1 MAPVPLKP
9 SRAVDMIQRSPS
21 GTADETEL
29 ARRVRLMSLERW
41 GERREAVMVG
51 QHESI
56 VALQDRVQ
64 RFAQASGPVLITGE
78 TGTGKEIFARA
89 IYLLGAR
96 SKKPFVSVNC
106 AQYTESQLIASEL
119 FGHKRGSFT
128 GAFEEHRGVFSE
140 ADGGVVFL
148 DEVGELTLPAQAMLL
163 RVLSE
168 GELVPVGDTRVRSV
182 NVRVIAATN
191 RDLRGLVAQGR
202 FREDLLFRLRYM
214 QLHVPPLRDRG
225 GDWRLMLDHYTRR
238 LNADTGQ
245 TRRFSER
252 ALERLSVYAWPGN
265 VRELR
270 AVVETSHS
278 LCGGGGVIERDAFED
293 QLEGHATLA
302 AAAGGVSAFSAAAA
316 PAPAQGAAV
325 SLVGRMTGGAGTFW
339 DLVYEPFMDR
349 ELNRGEVRAVV
360 EEGLRRSNWS
370 YKRALQ
376 VFGVGQD
383 DYLKFM
389 DFLRHHRLK
398 PER

>member
-1 MAPVPLKP
+1 
-9 SRAVDMIQRSPS
+9 MIQRSPS
-21 GTADETEL
+21 VGPEETDL
-29 ARRVRLMSLERW
+29 ARRVRLMSMERW
-41 GERREAVMVG
+41 GERRETVLVG
-51 QHESI
+51 RHESML
-56 VALQDRVQ
+56 ALQERVH
-64 RFAQASGPVLITGE
+64 RFAQATAPVLVTGE
-78 TGTGKEIFARA
+78 TGTGKELFARA
-89 IYLLGAR
+89 IYLLGPRAR
-96 SKKPFVSVNC
+96 KPFFSVNC

-128 GAFEEHRGVFSE
+128 GAFEDHRGVFVE

-202 FREDLLFRLRYM
+202 FREDLLFRLRYL

-225 GDWRLMLDHYTRR
+225 ADWQLMLEHYVHR
-238 LNADTGQ
+238 LNGDTGQ
-245 TRRFSER
+245 ERRFSE
-252 ALERLSVYAWPGN
+252 ASLERLGTYFWPGN

-278 LCGGGGVIERDAFED
+278 LCGAAVIEPGTFEEQLERDASS
-293 QLEGHATLA
+293 HAPTA
-302 AAAGGVSAFSAAAA
+302 APAFGMPMAAA
-316 PAPAQGAAV
+316 PAPGGAAA
-325 SLVGRMTGGAGTFW
+325 LLNRMTGGAETFW
-339 DLVYEPFMDR
+339 DLVHEPFMDR
-349 ELNRGEVRAVV
+349 ELNRGQVRAVV

-376 VFGVGQD
+376 VFGIQQD

>member
-1 MAPVPLKP
+1 
-9 SRAVDMIQRSPS
+9 MIQRSPS
-21 GTADETEL
+21 GTADETDL

-56 VALQDRVQ
+56 VSLQDRVQ

-89 IYLLGAR
+89 IYLLSAR
-96 SKKPFVSVNC
+96 AKKPFVSVNC
-106 AQYTESQLIASEL
+106 AQYTESQLVASEL

-168 GELVPVGDTRVRSV
+168 GELVPVGDTRVRTV

-191 RDLRGLVAQGR
+191 RDLRTLVAQGR

-225 GDWRLMLDHYTRR
+225 GDWRLMLDYYARR
-238 LNADTGQ
+238 MNADTGQ
-245 TRRFSER
+245 DRRFSER
-252 ALERLSVYAWPGN
+252 ALECLSVYAWPGN

-278 LCGGGGVIERDAFED
+278 LCGYGGVIEPDAFED
-293 QLEGHATLA
+293 QLECVTPRSAPAGAPPTL
-302 AAAGGVSAFSAAAA
+302 SAAAS
-316 PAPAQGAAV
+316 PGAAA

-349 ELNRGEVRAVV
+349 ELNRCEVRAVV

>member
-1 MAPVPLKP
+1 
-9 SRAVDMIQRSPS
+9 MIQRSPS
-21 GTADETEL
+21 PTADETEL
-29 ARRVRLMSLERW
+29 ARRVRLMSMERW
-41 GERREAVMVG
+41 GERRETVLVG

-56 VALQDRVQ
+56 VGLQDRVN
-64 RFAQASGPVLITGE
+64 RFAQAGGPVLITGE

-89 IYLLGAR
+89 IYLLSPRA
-96 SKKPFVSVNC
+96 KKPFFSVNC

-128 GAFEEHRGVFSE
+128 GAFEDHRGVFTE

-148 DEVGELTLPAQAMLL
+148 DEVGELTMPAQAMLL

-191 RDLRGLVAQGR
+191 RDLRTLVAQGR

-225 GDWRLMLDHYTRR
+225 ADWRLMLDYYTRR

-245 TRRFSER
+245 ERRFSER
-252 ALERLSVYAWPGN
+252 SLERLSVYPWPGN

-278 LCGGGGVIERDAFED
+278 LCGGAGVIEPGNFEE
-293 QLEGHATLA
+293 QLESTDARPAVAAAFAGGVASTGGPVYLAPSPA
-302 AAAGGVSAFSAAAA
+302 AAA
-316 PAPAQGAAV
+316 
-325 SLVGRMTGGAGTFW
+325 SLVGRMSGGTGTFW
-339 DLVYEPFMDR
+339 NLVYEPFMDR
-349 ELNRGEVRAVV
+349 ELNRGEVKAVV

-376 VFGVGQD
+376 VFGVQQD

>member
-1 MAPVPLKP
+1 
-9 SRAVDMIQRSPS
+9 MIQRSS
-21 GTADETEL
+21 STGVEETDL

-41 GERREAVMVG
+41 GERRETVLVG
-51 QHESI
+51 QHQSI
-56 VALQDRVQ
+56 LALQERVN

-78 TGTGKEIFARA
+78 TGTGKELFARA
-89 IYLLGAR
+89 IYLLSPRAR
-96 SKKPFVSVNC
+96 KPFFSVNC

-119 FGHKRGSFT
+119 FGHRRGSFT
-128 GAFEEHRGVFSE
+128 GAFDDHRGIFSE

-182 NVRVIAATN
+182 DVRVIAATN
-191 RDLRGLVAQGR
+191 RDLRTLVAQGR
-202 FREDLLFRLRYM
+202 FREDLLYRLRYM
-214 QLHVPPLRDRG
+214 QLHVPPLRERG
-225 GDWRLMLDHYTRR
+225 SDWRLMLDHYTRR
-238 LNADTGQ
+238 LNADTS
-245 TRRFSER
+245 TDKRFSDR
-252 ALERLSVYAWPGN
+252 SMERLDGYAWPGN

-278 LCGGGGVIERDAFED
+278 LCNGTGVIEPGMFEE
-293 QLEGHATLA
+293 QLEDALA
-302 AAAGGVSAFSAAAA
+302 DARGLTASSSAASPAPAA
-316 PAPAQGAAV
+316 PASVAAD
-325 SLVGRMTGGAGTFW
+325 RIARITEGAGSFW
-339 DLVYEPFMDR
+339 ELVYEPFMDR

-360 EEGLRRSNWS
+360 EEALRRSNWS

-376 VFGVGQD
+376 VFGVAQD

>member
-1 MAPVPLKP
+1 
-9 SRAVDMIQRSPS
+9 MIQRSPS
-21 GTADETEL
+21 PSADETEL
-29 ARRVRLMSLERW
+29 ARRVRLMSMERW
-41 GERREAVMVG
+41 GERRETVLVG

-56 VALQDRVQ
+56 VGLQDRVH
-64 RFAQASGPVLITGE
+64 RFAQAGGPVLITGE

-89 IYLLGAR
+89 IYLLSTR
-96 SKKPFVSVNC
+96 SKKPFFSVNC

-128 GAFEEHRGVFSE
+128 GAFEDHRGVFTE

-148 DEVGELTLPAQAMLL
+148 DEVGELTMPAQAMLL

-191 RDLRGLVAQGR
+191 RDLRTLVAQGR

-225 GDWRLMLDHYTRR
+225 ADWRLMLDYYTRR

-245 TRRFSER
+245 ERRFSER
-252 ALERLSVYAWPGN
+252 SLERLSVYAWPGN

-278 LCGGGGVIERDAFED
+278 LCGGGGVIEPGSFED
-293 QLEGHATLA
+293 QLECPDARASLA
-302 AAAGGVSAFSAAAA
+302 AALSGGASSPVFIA
-316 PAPAQGAAV
+316 PAPAAAA
-325 SLVGRMTGGAGTFW
+325 SLVGRMSGGAGTFW

-376 VFGVGQD
+376 VFGVQQD

>member
-1 MAPVPLKP
+1 
-9 SRAVDMIQRSPS
+9 MIQRSPS

-41 GERREAVMVG
+41 GERREAVLVG

-64 RFAQASGPVLITGE
+64 RFAQGSGPVLITGE

-89 IYLLGAR
+89 IYLLSPR

-148 DEVGELTLPAQAMLL
+148 DEVGELTLAAQAMLL

-191 RDLRGLVAQGR
+191 RDLRQLVAQGR

-225 GDWRLMLDHYTRR
+225 GDWRLMLDHYGRR
-238 LNADTGQ
+238 LNADTRQ
-245 TRRFSER
+245 DCRFSER
-252 ALERLSVYAWPGN
+252 ALERLSVYPWPGN

-278 LCGGGGVIERDAFED
+278 LCGAGGVIDSDAFED
-293 QLEGHATLA
+293 QLECMAPLA
-302 AAAGGVSAFSAAAA
+302 APAGGVAAFSAAGAVTQAAA
-316 PAPAQGAAV
+316 PGVAAA
-325 SLVGRMTGGAGTFW
+325 LVGRMTGGTATFW
-339 DLVYEPFMDR
+339 DAVYEPFMDR

>member
-1 MAPVPLKP
+1 
-9 SRAVDMIQRSPS
+9 MIQRSPS
-21 GTADETEL
+21 TNAEETEL
-29 ARRVRLMSLERW
+29 ARRVRLLSLERW
-41 GERREAVMVG
+41 GERRETVLVG

-56 VALQDRVQ
+56 VSMQDRVQ
-64 RFAQASGPVLITGE
+64 RFAQAGGPVLITGE

-89 IYLLGAR
+89 MYLLSGR
-96 SKKPFVSVNC
+96 SKKPFFTVNC

-128 GAFEEHRGVFSE
+128 GAFEEHRGIFSE

-168 GELVPVGDTRVRSV
+168 GELVPVGDTRVRTV

-191 RDLRGLVAQGR
+191 RDLRTLVAQGK

-225 GDWRLMLDHYTRR
+225 GDWRLMLEHYLRR

-245 TRRFSER
+245 DRRFSER
-252 ALERLSVYAWPGN
+252 ALEQLSMYPWPGN

-270 AVVETSHS
+270 AIVETSHS
-278 LCGGGGVIERDAFED
+278 LCHANGIIEPGSFED
-293 QLEGHATLA
+293 QLEAVEPRADMEAVELAGAVA
-302 AAAGGVSAFSAAAA
+302 AARSPGAANSLMGRMAGG
-316 PAPAQGAAV
+316 G
-325 SLVGRMTGGAGTFW
+325 GTFW

-349 ELNRGEVRAVV
+349 ELNRCEVRAVV

-376 VFGVGQD
+376 VFGVQQD

>member
-1 MAPVPLKP
+1 
-9 SRAVDMIQRSPS
+9 MIQRSPS

-41 GERREAVMVG
+41 GERREAVLVG

-191 RDLRGLVAQGR
+191 RDLRTLVAQGR

-293 QLEGHATLA
+293 QLEGHATLP
-302 AAAGGVSAFSAAAA
+302 AAAGGVSAFSAASA

>member
-1 MAPVPLKP
+1 
-9 SRAVDMIQRSPS
+9 MIQRAPS
-21 GTADETEL
+21 SSAEETDF
-29 ARRVRLMSLERW
+29 ARRVRLLSLERW
-41 GERREAVMVG
+41 GERRETVLVG

-56 VALQDRVQ
+56 VALQERVH
-64 RFAQASGPVLITGE
+64 RFAQAGGPVLITGE

-89 IYLLGAR
+89 IYLLSTR
-96 SKKPFVSVNC
+96 SKKPFFSVNC

-128 GAFEEHRGVFSE
+128 GAFEEHRGVFAE

-182 NVRVIAATN
+182 DVRVIAATN
-191 RDLRGLVAQGR
+191 RDLRTLVAQGK

-214 QLHVPPLRDRG
+214 QLHIPPLRERG
-225 GDWRLMLDHYTRR
+225 SDWRLMVEHYLRR
-238 LNADTGQ
+238 LNTDTGQ
-245 TRRFSER
+245 DRRFSEP
-252 ALERLSVYAWPGN
+252 ALDRLSTYPWPGN
-265 VRELR
+265 VREVR

-278 LCGGGGVIERDAFED
+278 LCPGGGVIEPGTFEE
-293 QLEGHATLA
+293 QLECTEPRTGADTERA
-302 AAAGGVSAFSAAAA
+302 VTAGPVSAAAS
-316 PAPAQGAAV
+316 PAAAT
-325 SLVGRMTGGAGTFW
+325 SLVGRMAGGGGTFW

-370 YKRALQ
+370 YKRSLR
-376 VFGVGQD
+376 VFGVDQD

>member
-1 MAPVPLKP
+1 V
-9 SRAVDMIQRSPS
+9 IQRSPS
-21 GTADETEL
+21 SGVDETEL
-29 ARRVRLMSLERW
+29 ARRIRLMSLERW
-41 GERREAVMVG
+41 GERRETMLVG
-51 QHESI
+51 QHASML
-56 VALQDRVQ
+56 ALQERVH

-78 TGTGKEIFARA
+78 TGTGKELFARS
-89 IYLLGAR
+89 IYLLSGR
-96 SKKPFVSVNC
+96 SRKPFFSVNC

-128 GAFEEHRGVFSE
+128 GAFEEHRGVFTE

-148 DEVGELTLPAQAMLL
+148 DEVGELPLPAQAMLL

-182 NVRVIAATN
+182 DVRVIAATN
-191 RDLRGLVAQGR
+191 RDLRTLVAQGR
-202 FREDLLFRLRYM
+202 FREDLLYRLRHM

-225 GDWRLMLDHYTRR
+225 GDWRLMMDHYVRR
-238 LNADTGQ
+238 LNVQTG
-245 TRRFSER
+245 TERRFSER
-252 ALERLSVYAWPGN
+252 ALDRLARYPWPGN

-278 LCGGGGVIERDAFED
+278 LCGGTGVIEPATFEE
-293 QLEGHATLA
+293 QLECDGPCTCTPPASPGAPA
-302 AAAGGVSAFSAAAA
+302 ASSPA
-316 PAPAQGAAV
+316 PAPAAAA
-325 SLVGRMTGGAGTFW
+325 SLVERMMEGAGTFW
-339 DLVYEPFMDR
+339 ELVHEPFMER
-349 ELNRGEVRAVV
+349 ELNRCQVRGVI

-376 VFGVGQD
+376 VFGVAQE

>member
-1 MAPVPLKP
+1 V
-9 SRAVDMIQRSPS
+9 IQRSPAT
-21 GTADETEL
+21 GVDETEL
-29 ARRVRLMSLERW
+29 ARRIRLMSLERW
-41 GERREAVMVG
+41 GERRETLLVG
-51 QHESI
+51 QHASML
-56 VALQDRVQ
+56 ALQERVH

-78 TGTGKEIFARA
+78 TGTGKELFARS
-89 IYLLGAR
+89 IYLLSNR
-96 SKKPFVSVNC
+96 SRKPFFSVNC

-128 GAFEEHRGVFSE
+128 GAFEEHRGVFTE

-148 DEVGELTLPAQAMLL
+148 DEVGELPLAAQAMLL

-182 NVRVIAATN
+182 DVRVITATN
-191 RDLRGLVAQGR
+191 RDLRTLVAQGR
-202 FREDLLFRLRYM
+202 FREDLLYRLRHM
-214 QLHVPPLRDRG
+214 QLHIPPLRDRG
-225 GDWRLMLDHYTRR
+225 GDWQLMADHYVRR
-238 LNADTGQ
+238 LNAQTG
-245 TRRFSER
+245 TDRRFSER
-252 ALERLSVYAWPGN
+252 ALDRLARYPWPGN

-278 LCGGGGVIERDAFED
+278 LCGGTGVIEPATFEE
-293 QLEGHATLA
+293 QLECDAPGVWTAPPSPSAGAMAVVSPAPA
-302 AAAGGVSAFSAAAA
+302 AAA
-316 PAPAQGAAV
+316 
-325 SLVGRMTGGAGTFW
+325 SLVERMMEGAGTFW
-339 DLVYEPFMDR
+339 ELVHEPFMER
-349 ELNRGEVRAVV
+349 ELNRCQVRGVI

-376 VFGVGQD
+376 VFGVAQD

>member
-1 MAPVPLKP
+1 
-9 SRAVDMIQRSPS
+9 MIQRSSPS
-21 GTADETEL
+21 CTGADETDL
-29 ARRVRLMSLERW
+29 ARRVRLMSMERW
-41 GERREAVMVG
+41 GERRETVLVG

-89 IYLLGAR
+89 IYLLSTRA
-96 SKKPFVSVNC
+96 KKPFFSVNC

-128 GAFEEHRGVFSE
+128 GAFEEHRGVFTE

-148 DEVGELTLPAQAMLL
+148 DEVGELTLAAQAMLL

-182 NVRVIAATN
+182 DVRVIAATN
-191 RDLRGLVAQGR
+191 RDLRTLVAQGR
-202 FREDLLFRLRYM
+202 FREDLLYRLRYM
-214 QLHVPPLRDRG
+214 QLHVPPLRERG
-225 GDWRLMLDHYTRR
+225 GDWRLMLDYYVRR
-238 LNADTGQ
+238 LNAGTGSDK
-245 TRRFSER
+245 RFSER
-252 ALERLSVYAWPGN
+252 ALGRLGEYAWPGN

-278 LCGGGGVIERDAFED
+278 LCNGTGVIEPATFEE
-293 QLEGHATLA
+293 QLDGPCGCGLEP
-302 AAAGGVSAFSAAAA
+302 AAGVSAAA
-316 PAPAQGAAV
+316 PAPAASGASAAPAQ
-325 SLVGRMTGGAGTFW
+325 LVERMVAGTGTFW
-339 DLVYEPFMDR
+339 DLVHEPFMDR
-349 ELNRGEVRAVV
+349 ELNRCQVRAVI

-376 VFGVGQD
+376 VFGIVQA

>member
-1 MAPVPLKP
+1 
-9 SRAVDMIQRSPS
+9 MIQRSPCS
-21 GTADETEL
+21 SPDETDL
-29 ARRVRLMSLERW
+29 ARRVRLMSMERW
-41 GERREAVMVG
+41 GERRETVLVG

-56 VALQDRVQ
+56 VALQDRVH
-64 RFAQASGPVLITGE
+64 RFAQATGPVLITGE

-89 IYLLGAR
+89 IYLLSTRA
-96 SKKPFVSVNC
+96 KKPFFSVNC

-168 GELVPVGDTRVRSV
+168 GELVPVGDTRTRSV

-191 RDLRGLVAQGR
+191 RDLRTLVSQGR
-202 FREDLLFRLRYM
+202 FREDLLYRLRYM

-225 GDWRLMLDHYTRR
+225 GDWRLMLDHYIRR
-238 LNADTGQ
+238 LNTDTGQ
-245 TRRFSER
+245 ERRFSDR
-252 ALERLSVYAWPGN
+252 SLERLAVYGWPGN
-265 VRELR
+265 IRELR

-278 LCGGGGVIERDAFED
+278 LCGGAGIIEPGTFEE
-293 QLEGHATLA
+293 QLECA
-302 AAAGGVSAFSAAAA
+302 AYSSFAPSTSPSTPVGSGVPVLQPSAAAT
-316 PAPAQGAAV
+316 V
-325 SLVGRMTGGAGTFW
+325 LVGRMSEGAGTFW
-339 DLVYEPFMDR
+339 ELVYEPFMDR
-349 ELNRGEVRAVV
+349 ELNRCEVRAVV

-376 VFGVGQD
+376 VFGVEQD

>member
-1 MAPVPLKP
+1 
-9 SRAVDMIQRSPS
+9 MIQRSPT
-21 GTADETEL
+21 GTADETDL

-89 IYLLGAR
+89 IYLLSAR
-96 SKKPFVSVNC
+96 AKKPFVSVNC
-106 AQYTESQLIASEL
+106 AQYTESQLVASEL

-168 GELVPVGDTRVRSV
+168 GELVPVGDTRVRTV

-191 RDLRGLVAQGR
+191 RDLRTLVAQGR

-225 GDWRLMLDHYTRR
+225 GDWRLMLDYYARR
-238 LNADTGQ
+238 MNADTGQ
-245 TRRFSER
+245 DRRFSER
-252 ALERLSVYAWPGN
+252 ALECLSVYAWPGN

-278 LCGGGGVIERDAFED
+278 LCGGGGVIEPDAFED
-293 QLEGHATLA
+293 PQECSA
-302 AAAGGVSAFSAAAA
+302 ARAAPAGAPPALSAAAS
-316 PAPAQGAAV
+316 PGVAA
-325 SLVGRMTGGAGTFW
+325 SLVGRMTGGTGTFW

>member
-1 MAPVPLKP
+1 
-9 SRAVDMIQRSPS
+9 MIQRSASS
-21 GTADETEL
+21 GVDETEL
-29 ARRVRLMSLERW
+29 ARRIRLMSLERW
-41 GERREAVMVG
+41 GERRETMLVG
-51 QHESI
+51 QHASML
-56 VALQDRVQ
+56 ALQERVH

-78 TGTGKEIFARA
+78 TGTGKELFARS
-89 IYLLGAR
+89 IYLLSNR
-96 SKKPFVSVNC
+96 SRKPFFSVNC

-128 GAFEEHRGVFSE
+128 GAFEEHRGVFTE

-148 DEVGELTLPAQAMLL
+148 DEVGELPLPAQAMLL

-182 NVRVIAATN
+182 DVRVIAATN
-191 RDLRGLVAQGR
+191 RDLRALVAQGR
-202 FREDLLFRLRYM
+202 FREDLLYRLRHL
-214 QLHVPPLRDRG
+214 QLHIPPLRDRG
-225 GDWRLMLDHYTRR
+225 GDWRLMTDHYVRR
-238 LNADTGQ
+238 LNVQTG
-245 TRRFSER
+245 TERRFSER
-252 ALERLSVYAWPGN
+252 ALDRLARYPWPGN

-278 LCGGGGVIERDAFED
+278 LCGGTGVIEPATFEEQLECDAFCTCTVPASSTP
-293 QLEGHATLA
+293 GAMA
-302 AAAGGVSAFSAAAA
+302 AVA
-316 PAPAQGAAV
+316 PAPATAAAA
-325 SLVGRMTGGAGTFW
+325 SLVERMMEGAGTFW
-339 DLVYEPFMDR
+339 ELVHEPFMER
-349 ELNRGEVRAVV
+349 ELNRCQVRGVI

-376 VFGVGQD
+376 VFGVAQD

>member
-1 MAPVPLKP
+1 
-9 SRAVDMIQRSPS
+9 MIQHSS
-21 GTADETEL
+21 DTAPEETDL
-29 ARRVRLMSLERW
+29 ARRVRLMSMERW
-41 GERREAVMVG
+41 GERRETVLVG
-51 QHESI
+51 RHDSML
-56 VALQDRVQ
+56 ALQERVH

-78 TGTGKEIFARA
+78 TGTGKELFARA
-89 IYLLGAR
+89 IYLLSGRAR
-96 SKKPFVSVNC
+96 KPFFSVNC

-128 GAFEEHRGVFSE
+128 GAFEDHRGVFVE

-168 GELVPVGDTRVRSV
+168 GELVPVGDTRLRSV

-191 RDLRGLVAQGR
+191 RDLRTLVSQGR

-225 GDWRLMLDHYTRR
+225 ADWQLMLEHYVRR
-238 LNADTGQ
+238 LNAETGHE
-245 TRRFSER
+245 RRFSER
-252 ALERLSVYAWPGN
+252 SLQRLSVYGWPGN

-278 LCGGGGVIERDAFED
+278 LCGPGLIEPGTFEE
-293 QLEGHATLA
+293 QLECDAPCLRVAASAPAIGGTGATAPGGA
-302 AAAGGVSAFSAAAA
+302 AA
-316 PAPAQGAAV
+316 
-325 SLVGRMTGGAGTFW
+325 LLERMTAGAGTFW
-339 DLVYEPFMDR
+339 ELVHEPFMDR
-349 ELNRGEVRAVV
+349 ELNRGEVRAVI

-376 VFGVGQD
+376 VLGIRPD

>member
-1 MAPVPLKP
+1 ML
-9 SRAVDMIQRSPS
+9 
-21 GTADETEL
+21 
-29 ARRVRLMSLERW
+29 
-41 GERREAVMVG
+41 
-51 QHESI
+51 
-56 VALQDRVQ
+56 ALQERVH

-78 TGTGKEIFARA
+78 TGTGKELFARA
-89 IYLLGAR
+89 IYLLSTR
-96 SKKPFVSVNC
+96 SRKPFFSVNC

-128 GAFEEHRGVFSE
+128 GAFEDHRGMFVE

-214 QLHVPPLRDRG
+214 QLHIPPLRSRG
-225 GDWRLMLDHYTRR
+225 GDWELMLEHYVRR

-245 TRRFSER
+245 ERRFSDR
-252 ALERLSVYAWPGN
+252 SMERLSAYGWPGN

-278 LCGGGGVIERDAFED
+278 LCGGTGVIEPGTFEE
-293 QLEGHATLA
+293 QLECDGVYAAPEAAPSRAGHP
-302 AAAGGVSAFSAAAA
+302 AAAA
-316 PAPAQGAAV
+316 PAPAATV
-325 SLVGRMTGGAGTFW
+325 LVGRMAGGTGTFW

-376 VFGVGQD
+376 VFGVQQD

>member
-1 MAPVPLKP
+1 V
-9 SRAVDMIQRSPS
+9 IQISTGS
-21 GTADETEL
+21 GAEETEL
-29 ARRVRLMSLERW
+29 ARRIRLMSLERW
-41 GERREAVMVG
+41 GERRETLMVG
-51 QHESI
+51 QHASI
-56 VALQDRVQ
+56 VALQERVH
-64 RFAQASGPVLITGE
+64 RFAQATGPVLITGE
-78 TGTGKEIFARA
+78 TGTGKELFARA
-89 IYLLGAR
+89 IYLLSNR
-96 SKKPFVSVNC
+96 SRKPFFSVNC

-119 FGHKRGSFT
+119 FGHRRGSFT
-128 GAFEEHRGVFSE
+128 GAFEEHRGVFTE

-148 DEVGELTLPAQAMLL
+148 DEVGELTLAAQAMLL

-182 NVRVIAATN
+182 DVRVIAATN
-191 RDLRGLVAQGR
+191 RDLRALVAQGK
-202 FREDLLFRLRYM
+202 FREDLLFRMRYL

-225 GDWRLMLDHYTRR
+225 ADWQLMVEHYVRR
-238 LNADTGQ
+238 LNGETG
-245 TRRFSER
+245 TERRFSER
-252 ALERLSVYAWPGN
+252 SLDRLSRYSWPGN

-278 LCGGGGVIERDAFED
+278 LCPGGGVIEPGSFEE
-293 QLEGHATLA
+293 QLEEG
-302 AAAGGVSAFSAAAA
+302 AAA
-316 PAPAQGAAV
+316 PHRADAPAAHGVVVACTGLAAE
-325 SLVGRMTGGAGTFW
+325 LVGRMVGGTGTFW
-339 DLVYEPFMDR
+339 DLVHEPFMDR

-376 VFGVGQD
+376 VFGVQQD

>member
-1 MAPVPLKP
+1 
-9 SRAVDMIQRSPS
+9 MIQRASCTS
-21 GTADETEL
+21 AEETDL
-29 ARRVRLMSLERW
+29 ARRVRLLSMERW
-41 GERREAVMVG
+41 GERRETVLVG

-56 VALQDRVQ
+56 LALQDRVH
-64 RFAQASGPVLITGE
+64 RFSQAGGPVLITGE
-78 TGTGKEIFARA
+78 TGTGKELVARA
-89 IYLLGAR
+89 IYLLSTRAR
-96 SKKPFVSVNC
+96 KPFFSVNC

-119 FGHKRGSFT
+119 FGHRRGSFT
-128 GAFEEHRGVFSE
+128 GAFEDHRGIFAE

-148 DEVGELTLPAQAMLL
+148 DEVGELTLAAQAMLL

-182 NVRVIAATN
+182 DVRVIAATN
-191 RDLRGLVAQGR
+191 RDLRTLVAQGR
-202 FREDLLFRLRYM
+202 FREDLLYRLRYM
-214 QLHVPPLRDRG
+214 QLHVPPLRERG
-225 GDWRLMLDHYTRR
+225 ADWRLMLDHYTRR
-238 LNADTGQ
+238 LNAGSGTE
-245 TRRFSER
+245 RRFSES
-252 ALERLSVYAWPGN
+252 ALERLGGYLWPGN

-278 LCGGGGVIERDAFED
+278 LCAGSGIIEPIAFEE
-293 QLEGHATLA
+293 QLDAYGVGTPRTSATPTA
-302 AAAGGVSAFSAAAA
+302 PAA
-316 PAPAQGAAV
+316 PSG
-325 SLVGRMTGGAGTFW
+325 SMHLVDRMLEGAGTFW
-339 DLVYEPFMDR
+339 ELVHEPFMDR
-349 ELNRGEVRAVV
+349 ELNRGQVRAVV

>member
-1 MAPVPLKP
+1 
-9 SRAVDMIQRSPS
+9 MIQRSPAS
-21 GTADETEL
+21 VSEESEL

-41 GERREAVMVG
+41 GERRETVLVG
-51 QHESI
+51 QHESML
-56 VALQDRVQ
+56 ALQERVH
-64 RFAQASGPVLITGE
+64 RFAQAAGPVLVTGE
-78 TGTGKEIFARA
+78 TGTGKELFARA
-89 IYLLGAR
+89 IYLLSTRAR
-96 SKKPFVSVNC
+96 KPFVSVNC

-128 GAFEEHRGVFSE
+128 GAFEDHRGVFVE

-148 DEVGELTLPAQAMLL
+148 DEVGELTLAAQAMLL

-191 RDLRGLVAQGR
+191 RDLRTLVAQGR

-214 QLHVPPLRDRG
+214 RLHIPPLRSRG
-225 GDWRLMLDHYTRR
+225 SDWRLMLEHYVRR

-245 TRRFSER
+245 ERRFSER
-252 ALERLSVYAWPGN
+252 ALERLSVYGWPGN

-278 LCGGGGVIERDAFED
+278 LCSTGVIEPGTFEE
-293 QLEGHATLA
+293 QLESDAPRPA
-302 AAAGGVSAFSAAAA
+302 AEPAGVDVAHAAA
-316 PAPAQGAAV
+316 PAPPAS
-325 SLVGRMTGGAGTFW
+325 SLVGRMAGGGGSFW
-339 DLVYEPFMDR
+339 ELVYEPFMDR
-349 ELNRGEVRAVV
+349 ELNRGEVRAVI

-376 VFGVGQD
+376 VFGVRQD

>member
-1 MAPVPLKP
+1 
-9 SRAVDMIQRSPS
+9 MIQRSPATS
-21 GTADETEL
+21 LDETEL
-29 ARRVRLMSLERW
+29 ARRVRLLSLERW
-41 GERREAVMVG
+41 GERREAVLVG
-51 QHESI
+51 QHESM
-56 VALQDRVQ
+56 VSLQERVS

-89 IYLLGAR
+89 IYLLSPR
-96 SKKPFVSVNC
+96 NKKPFFSVNC

-128 GAFEEHRGVFSE
+128 GAFEEHRGVFTE

-191 RDLRGLVAQGR
+191 RDLRALVAQGK

-225 GDWRLMLDHYTRR
+225 ADWRLMVEHYLRR
-238 LNADTGQ
+238 LNSDTGQ
-245 TRRFSER
+245 DRRFSER
-252 ALERLSVYAWPGN
+252 ALDRLSVYPWPGN
-265 VRELR
+265 VREVR

-278 LCGGGGVIERDAFED
+278 LCAGGGVIEPATFEE
-293 QLEGHATLA
+293 QLECTDPRPDAVVVGQPGGRA
-302 AAAGGVSAFSAAAA
+302 AFASAGAVAV
-316 PAPAQGAAV
+316 PGAAT
-325 SLVGRMTGGAGTFW
+325 SLVGRMTGGTETFW
-339 DLVYEPFMDR
+339 NLVYEPFMDR

-376 VFGVGQD
+376 VFGVDQD

>member
-1 MAPVPLKP
+1 
-9 SRAVDMIQRSPS
+9 MIQRSPS
-21 GTADETEL
+21 GTADETDL

-89 IYLLGAR
+89 IYLLSAR
-96 SKKPFVSVNC
+96 ARKPFVSVNC
-106 AQYTESQLIASEL
+106 AQYTESQLVASEL

-168 GELVPVGDTRVRSV
+168 GELVPVGDTRVRTV

-191 RDLRGLVAQGR
+191 RDLRTLVAQGR

-225 GDWRLMLDHYTRR
+225 GDWRLMLDYYARR
-238 LNADTGQ
+238 MNADTGQ
-245 TRRFSER
+245 DRRFSER
-252 ALERLSVYAWPGN
+252 ALECLSVYAWPGN

-278 LCGGGGVIERDAFED
+278 LCGSGGVIEPDAFED
-293 QLEGHATLA
+293 QLECVAPRP
-302 AAAGGVSAFSAAAA
+302 AAAGAPSAAAA
-316 PAPAQGAAV
+316 PGAAA
-325 SLVGRMTGGAGTFW
+325 SLVGRMTGGTGTFW

>member
-1 MAPVPLKP
+1 
-9 SRAVDMIQRSPS
+9 MIQRSPC
-21 GTADETEL
+21 TAAVETEL
-29 ARRVRLMSLERW
+29 ARRVRLMSMERW
-41 GERREAVMVG
+41 GERRETVLVG

-89 IYLLGAR
+89 IYLLSAR
-96 SKKPFVSVNC
+96 AKKPFFSVNC
-106 AQYTESQLIASEL
+106 AQYSESQLIASEL

-128 GAFEEHRGVFSE
+128 GAFEEHRGVFTE

-148 DEVGELTLPAQAMLL
+148 DEVGELTMPAQAMLL

-191 RDLRGLVAQGR
+191 RDLRTLVTQGR

-225 GDWRLMLDHYTRR
+225 SDWNLMLDHYLRR

-245 TRRFSER
+245 ERSFSGR
-252 ALERLSVYAWPGN
+252 SLDRLAVYGWPGN

-278 LCGGGGVIERDAFED
+278 LCGGAGVIEPSTFEE
-293 QLEGHATLA
+293 QLECTEPRAD
-302 AAAGGVSAFSAAAA
+302 AA
-316 PAPAQGAAV
+316 PAGTETRVAACAGTATAT
-325 SLVGRMTGGAGTFW
+325 SLVGRIAGGAGTFW

-349 ELNRGEVRAVV
+349 ELNRCEVRAVV

-376 VFGVGQD
+376 VFGVEQA